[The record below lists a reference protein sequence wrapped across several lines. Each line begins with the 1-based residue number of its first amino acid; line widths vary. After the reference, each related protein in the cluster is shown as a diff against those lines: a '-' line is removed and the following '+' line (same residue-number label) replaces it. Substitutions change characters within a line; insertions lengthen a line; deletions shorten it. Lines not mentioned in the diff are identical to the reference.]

1 MNRLEEITKDTSRMS
16 KKEQN
21 ILNAAKHAFLK
32 FGYFGTTIKKIA
44 QYAGTDKASVHYYY
58 RSKDLLYELVLCR
71 YIMFLLDSVKKGDPT
86 DMEVSFEKR
95 KIEYP
100 EVYSIAW
107 FVANEFL
114 TNTERVFEILNRNEE
129 IKREF
134 HEAYVNDVLKEKVEK
149 LIRLNL
155 HDILQRGRIRIKHA
169 HEQTGF

>member
-1 MNRLEEITKDTSRMS
+1 MNSLVKIPQNTSRMS
-16 KKEQN
+16 RNEQN

-44 QYAGTDKASVHYYY
+44 EYAGTGKAAVHYYY
-58 RSKDLLYELVLCR
+58 RSKDLLFEIVLCR
-71 YIMFLLDSVKKGDPT
+71 YIFFLLDSVKKHDPI
-86 DMEVSFEKR
+86 DMEVSFDKR

-107 FVANEFL
+107 FVANEFH

-134 HEAYVNDVLKEKVEK
+134 HEAYVNDGLKEKIER

-155 HDILQRGRIRIKHA
+155 HVILQRGRIRIKQA
-169 HEQTGF
+169 NEQPEH

>member
-1 MNRLEEITKDTSRMS
+1 MS
-16 KKEQN
+16 PNEQN
-21 ILNAAKHAFLK
+21 ILNAAQHAFLK

-44 QYAGTDKASVHYYY
+44 EYAGTGKAAVHYYY
-58 RSKDLLYELVLCR
+58 RSKDLLFEIVLCR
-71 YIMFLLDSVKKGDPT
+71 NIFSLLELVKNHDPI
-86 DMEVSFEKR
+86 DMEISFEKR

-107 FVANEFL
+107 FVANEFQ

-134 HEAYVNDVLKEKVEK
+134 HEAYDNDGLKEKFER

-155 HDILQRGRIRIKHA
+155 HVIFQRGRIRIKHA
-169 HEQTGF
+169 NEQPEH